1 MSNLSLS
8 KNILELFVFPSLWE
22 GFGNVLVEAMAC
34 GVPVVS
40 SDCRSG
46 PREILAPNTDVEYQ
60 TEKPEFA
67 EYGVLMPVFDVKFKS
82 AKEPLEEKE
91 RMWVEVIDSILNNE
105 YIMNKYREK
114 AVERVKNYNRDVLEK
129 WKEILE
135 V

>member
-1 MSNLSLS
+1 LSNLSLS